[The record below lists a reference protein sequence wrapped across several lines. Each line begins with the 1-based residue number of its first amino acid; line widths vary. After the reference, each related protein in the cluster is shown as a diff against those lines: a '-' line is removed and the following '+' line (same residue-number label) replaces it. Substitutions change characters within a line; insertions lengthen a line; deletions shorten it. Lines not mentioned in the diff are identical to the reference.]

1 MNLRLPASRPGSK
14 FPRLDL
20 SSRRPGSKFRPSA
33 GKFWHH
39 EVAAF
44 SSKTLTTA
52 MPLAPAAPHHQAS
65 QYQDPKQRQKERV
78 SKGKGGGHRKSSESL
93 KMTRNSKGIQQFR
106 APRRNCV
113 FRATTV
119 TRLGQTYPW
128 NFLSCGEVP
137 PCLMSGNGRFR
148 ISGSRRAGMDQ
159 SSARWI

>member
-1 MNLRLPASRPGSK
+1 MPHVWKRSFLDLRLPASRH
-14 FPRLDL
+14 
-20 SSRRPGSKFRPSA
+20 GSKFRPLDLSSDPSQTSQLDFSSRKWPST

-44 SSKTLTTA
+44 SSKTLTTG
-52 MPLAPAAPHHQAS
+52 MPPAGPHHQAS

-137 PCLMSGNGRFR
+137 PCLMSGNCRF
-148 ISGSRRAGMDQ
+148 
-159 SSARWI
+159 